1 MKKITTESGFT
12 IEVDEKNFDDM
23 ELLEKLAQ
31 LDENI
36 LVLPEV
42 LTMTLGEKGK
52 KALYDHFRDD
62 KGRATA
68 SKVMDEFREIMNLVG
83 DGGKN
88 S

>member
-12 IEVDEKNFDDM
+12 IEVDEANFDDM
-23 ELLEKLAQ
+23 ELLEKLVE

-36 LVLPEV
+36 LILPKVLN
-42 LTMTLGEKGK
+42 MTLGENGK
-52 KALYDHFRDD
+52 KALYDHYRDD
-62 KGRATA
+62 KGRSSAT
-68 SKVMDEFREIMNLVG
+68 KVMAEFLEIMELVG